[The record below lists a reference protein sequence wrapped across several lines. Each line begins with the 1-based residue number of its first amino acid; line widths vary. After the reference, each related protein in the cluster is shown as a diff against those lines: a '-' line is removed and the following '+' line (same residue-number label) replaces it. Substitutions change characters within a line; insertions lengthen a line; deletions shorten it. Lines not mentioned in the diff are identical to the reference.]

1 MRIPRPFHL
10 GPIQIGLAAAAA
22 LAVALPILLTG
33 GRAAAAPLAPAEN
46 CEALTSYF
54 RAQLL
59 LDGFYGGFGH
69 GGVPEIDVA
78 VEDEWEESADSM
90 ESSASTSSAAMV
102 EESAFPQSDGGDDSA
117 EAAAAPDD
125 LGARSEGGTNVQ
137 VAGVDESDIVKTDGE
152 HLYIARD
159 NRLHVAK
166 IREGGVDFIASLR
179 IGGRHSGTGGPRE
192 LLISGETLL
201 AIGSSFDEVAHFGL
215 GSRAPRR
222 ADRTW
227 VYEIDI
233 SDPASPRIVRSL
245 HSYGTFSTARL
256 VGSSAR
262 LVLEAAPQ
270 LDYFHSS
277 FFSGAGASESGENWE
292 DWIARV
298 PLSDWLPRFAM
309 IDHRNFSWRTGYT
322 VACERVHL
330 APDRDGA
337 ASGPT
342 PPPAFDLTT
351 LITFDLSGDD
361 GISRW
366 GSTAVATDEDAVYAT
381 SNSLYIASSD
391 RLGDT
396 DIHRFDLSDPSKPAY
411 DATAHAG
418 GTLLN
423 QFAMSE
429 YDGHL
434 RVAATVWRT
443 WTPENT
449 LTVFDIGDD
458 LKEVGKVTG
467 LGPTES
473 IFAVRFLGDR
483 GFVVTFRQVDP
494 LYVLDLSDPTA
505 PAVTGEL
512 KIPGFSRY
520 LHPLGGGLLLGVGQD
535 ADPETGWAEGLQ
547 VSLFDVSNP
556 AAPAQIAR
564 LPLGRAESA
573 AEFDHR
579 AFTYH
584 DGVAYLPAQASTNRW
599 WVEPDDPEGVLY
611 AVRVGERSLSLAATL
626 PFPSSPLRSI
636 PVAEQLH
643 VLSNADVRTFAL
655 DTHAELGATQY

>member
-10 GPIQIGLAAAAA
+10 GLVHVGLAAAAA

-33 GRAAAAPLAPAEN
+33 GRAVAAPLAPAEN
-46 CEALTSYF
+46 CEALTGYF

-59 LDGFYGGFGH
+59 LNGFYGGFGRD
-69 GGVPEIDVA
+69 GVPEIDVA
-78 VEDEWEESADSM
+78 VEDEWEESMDDSMATSAVAM
-90 ESSASTSSAAMV
+90 ESSAV
-102 EESAFPQSDGGDDSA
+102 PQSGEEEA
-117 EAAAAPDD
+117 EAAAAPAD

-152 HLYIARD
+152 HLYIARLD
-159 NRLHVAK
+159 RLHVAK

-179 IGGRHSGTGGPRE
+179 IGGRHGGAGGPRE
-192 LLISGETLL
+192 LLISGNTLL
-201 AIGSSFDEVAHFGL
+201 AIGSSFDDAVHFGL

-222 ADRTW
+222 ADRIW

-233 SDPASPRIVRSL
+233 SDPASPRIIRSL
-245 HSYGTFSTARL
+245 HSYGSFSTARL
-256 VGSSAR
+256 VGSSVR

-270 LDYFHSS
+270 IDFFHSGFYS
-277 FFSGAGASESGENWE
+277 SAGTAESGENWE
-292 DWIARV
+292 DWIERA

-330 APDRDGA
+330 PADGDLIAP
-337 ASGPT
+337 GPLSLS
-342 PPPAFDLTT
+342 AFGLTT
-351 LITFDLSGDD
+351 LITFDLSGDE

-366 GSTAVATDEDAVYAT
+366 GSTAIAADEEAVYAT
-381 SNSLYIASSD
+381 SSSLYVAS
-391 RLGDT
+391 LDT
-396 DIHRFDLSDPSKPAY
+396 AEDTAIHRFDLSDPAEPAY
-411 DATAHAG
+411 DATATVRG
-418 GTLLN
+418 NLIN

-434 RVAATVWRT
+434 RVAATNWRT
-443 WTPENT
+443 WPTESSV
-449 LTVFDIGDD
+449 TVFDVGDD

-547 VSLFDVSNP
+547 VSLFDVSDP

-599 WVEPDDPEGVLY
+599 WVEPGDPEGVLY
-611 AVRVGERSLSLAATL
+611 AVRVGERTLSLAATL
-626 PFPSSPLRSI
+626 PFPSSPLRSV

-655 DTHAELGATQY
+655 DTHAELGASTY

>member
-1 MRIPRPFHL
+1 MRIPRPLH
-10 GPIQIGLAAAAA
+10 IGLAAAAA

-46 CEALTSYF
+46 CESLTNYF

-59 LDGFYGGFGH
+59 LHGYYFANEFGRGG
-69 GGVPEIDVA
+69 EVA
-78 VEDEWEESADSM
+78 VDMAVAEAADRPESEEESTDAMAD
-90 ESSASTSSAAMV
+90 
-102 EESAFPQSDGGDDSA
+102 SAFPQSDGGDDAA
-117 EAAAAPDD
+117 EAAAAPAD
-125 LGARSEGGTNVQ
+125 LGSRSEGGTNVQ

-159 NRLHVAK
+159 DRLHVAK

-179 IGGRHSGTGGPRE
+179 IGGARGDSGGPRE
-192 LLISGETLL
+192 LLISGGKLL
-201 AIGSSFDEVAHFGL
+201 AIGSSFDEITHFGH
-215 GSRAPRR
+215 GSRGPRR
-222 ADRTW
+222 GDRTW

-233 SDPASPRIVRSL
+233 SDPANPRILRSL
-245 HSYGTFSTARL
+245 HSHGTFSTARL
-256 VGSSAR
+256 VGSSVR
-262 LVLEAAPQ
+262 LVLEGAPE
-270 LDYFHSS
+270 LDYF
-277 FFSGAGASESGENWE
+277 FADLRASRLGTE
-292 DWIARV
+292 DWIEQTA
-298 PLSDWLPRFAM
+298 LGDWLPRFAV
-309 IDHRNFSWRTGYT
+309 IDHRNFSWRTGYA
-322 VACERVHL
+322 VACDQVHL
-330 APDRDGA
+330 PSDGDLSA
-337 ASGPT
+337 LG
-342 PPPAFDLTT
+342 LTT
-351 LITFDLSGDD
+351 LLTFDLSRAA

-366 GSTAVATDEDAVYAT
+366 GATAVAADEEAVYAT
-381 SNSLYIASSD
+381 SSSLYVASSSD
-391 RLGDT
+391 RAGGT
-396 DIHRFDLSDPSKPAY
+396 DIHRFDLSDPAEPAY
-411 DATAHAG
+411 DATATVAG
-418 GTLLN
+418 NLIN

-429 YDGHL
+429 YRGHL
-434 RVAATVWRT
+434 RVAATDWSS
-443 WTPENT
+443 WPLESS
-449 LTVFDIGDD
+449 LTVFDAGDE
-458 LKEVGKVTG
+458 LEEVGKVTG

-483 GFVVTFRQVDP
+483 GFVVTFRQTDP

-547 VSLFDVSNP
+547 VSLFDVSDS

-584 DGVAYLPAQASTNRW
+584 DGVAYVPAQPTTNRW
-599 WVEPDDPEGVLY
+599 WVEPGDPEGVLY
-611 AVRVGERSLSLAATL
+611 AVRVGDRSLSLAATM
-626 PFPSSPLRSI
+626 PFPSSPLRSV

-643 VLSNADVRTFAL
+643 VLSKADVRTFAL
-655 DTHAELGATQY
+655 DTHAELGMSTY

>member
-10 GPIQIGLAAAAA
+10 GLVHVGLAAAAA

-33 GRAAAAPLAPAEN
+33 GRAVAAPLAPAEN
-46 CEALTSYF
+46 CEALTGYF

-59 LDGFYGGFGH
+59 LNGFYGGFGRD
-69 GGVPEIDVA
+69 GEPEIDVA
-78 VEDEWEESADSM
+78 VPDEWEESMDDSM
-90 ESSASTSSAAMV
+90 ESSAATTESSAV
-102 EESAFPQSDGGDDSA
+102 PQSGEEEA
-117 EAAAAPDD
+117 EAAAAPAD

-152 HLYIARD
+152 HLYIARLD
-159 NRLHVAK
+159 RLHVAK
-166 IREGGVDFIASLR
+166 IREGGVDFTASLR
-179 IGGRHSGTGGPRE
+179 IGGRHGGAGGPRE
-192 LLISGETLL
+192 LLISGNTLL
-201 AIGSSFDEVAHFGL
+201 AIGSSFDDAVHFGL
-215 GSRAPRR
+215 GGRAPRR
-222 ADRTW
+222 ADRIW

-233 SDPASPRIVRSL
+233 SEPASPRIIRSL
-245 HSYGTFSTARL
+245 HSYGSFSTARL

-270 LDYFHSS
+270 IDFFHSGFYS
-277 FFSGAGASESGENWE
+277 SAGTAESGENWE
-292 DWIARV
+292 DWIERA

-330 APDRDGA
+330 PADGDLIAP
-337 ASGPT
+337 GPLSLS
-342 PPPAFDLTT
+342 AFGLTT
-351 LITFDLSGDD
+351 LITFDLNGDE

-366 GSTAVATDEDAVYAT
+366 GSTAIAADEEAVYAT
-381 SNSLYIASSD
+381 SSSLYVAS
-391 RLGDT
+391 LDT
-396 DIHRFDLSDPSKPAY
+396 AEDTAIHRFDLSDPAEPAY
-411 DATAHAG
+411 DATATVRG
-418 GTLLN
+418 NLIN

-434 RVAATVWRT
+434 RIAATNWRT
-443 WTPENT
+443 WPTESSV
-449 LTVFDIGDD
+449 TVFDVGDD

-494 LYVLDLSDPTA
+494 LYVLDLSDPSA

-547 VSLFDVSNP
+547 VSLFDVSDP

-564 LPLGRAESA
+564 LPLGQAESA

-599 WVEPDDPEGVLY
+599 WVEPGDPEGVLY

-626 PFPSSPLRSI
+626 PFPSSPLRSV

-643 VLSNADVRTFAL
+643 VLSNADVRTFDL
-655 DTHAELGATQY
+655 DTHAELGASTY

>member
-10 GPIQIGLAAAAA
+10 GPVQIGLAAAAA

-46 CEALTSYF
+46 CEALTGYF
-54 RAQLL
+54 RAQML
-59 LDGFYGGFGH
+59 LDGFYGGLGRV
-69 GGVPEIDVA
+69 GEPEIDVA
-78 VEDEWEESADSM
+78 VEDEWEESTADSM
-90 ESSASTSSAAMV
+90 ESSAAATESSDV
-102 EESAFPQSDGGDDSA
+102 PQSGEEEA
-117 EAAAAPDD
+117 EAAAAPAD

-152 HLYIARD
+152 HLYIARLD
-159 NRLHVAK
+159 RLHVAK

-179 IGGRHSGTGGPRE
+179 IGGRHGGAGGPRE
-192 LLISGETLL
+192 LLISGGTLL
-201 AIGSSFDEVAHFGL
+201 AIGSSFDDAAHFGL
-215 GSRAPRR
+215 GGRAPRR

-233 SDPASPRIVRSL
+233 SDPASPRIIRSL
-245 HSYGTFSTARL
+245 HSYGSFSTARL

-270 LDYFHSS
+270 IDFFHSS
-277 FFSGAGASESGENWE
+277 FYSAGGAAESGENWE
-292 DWIARV
+292 DWTERV
-298 PLSDWLPRFAM
+298 PLSNWLPRFAM

-330 APDRDGA
+330 PA
-337 ASGPT
+337 ASDLTALG
-342 PPPAFDLTT
+342 LTT
-351 LITFDLSGDD
+351 LITFDLSGNE

-366 GSTAVATDEDAVYAT
+366 GSTAIAADEEAVYAT
-381 SNSLYIASSD
+381 SSSLYVASLD
-391 RLGDT
+391 RAEDT
-396 DIHRFDLSDPSKPAY
+396 AIHRFDLSDPAEPAY
-411 DATAHAG
+411 DATATVRG
-418 GTLLN
+418 NLLN
-423 QFAMSE
+423 QFSLSE

-434 RVAATVWRT
+434 RVAATNWHT
-443 WTPENT
+443 WPSESSV
-449 LTVFDIGDD
+449 TVFDVGDD

-547 VSLFDVSNP
+547 VSLFDVSDP

-564 LPLGRAESA
+564 LPLGQAESA

-599 WVEPDDPEGVLY
+599 WVEPGDPEGVLY
-611 AVRVGERSLSLAATL
+611 AVRVGERALSLAATL
-626 PFPSSPLRSI
+626 PFPSSPLRSV

-655 DTHAELGATQY
+655 DTHVELGASTY

>member
-10 GPIQIGLAAAAA
+10 GPVHVGLAAAAA

-33 GRAAAAPLAPAEN
+33 GRAVAAPLAPAEN
-46 CEALTSYF
+46 CEALTGYF

-59 LDGFYGGFGH
+59 LNGFYGGFGRD
-69 GGVPEIDVA
+69 GVPEIDVA
-78 VEDEWEESADSM
+78 VEDEWEESMDDSMATSAAAM
-90 ESSASTSSAAMV
+90 ESSAV
-102 EESAFPQSDGGDDSA
+102 PQSGEEEA
-117 EAAAAPDD
+117 EAAAAPAD

-159 NRLHVAK
+159 DRLHVAK

-179 IGGRHSGTGGPRE
+179 IGGRRGGAGGPRE
-192 LLISGETLL
+192 LLISGNTLL
-201 AIGSSFDEVAHFGL
+201 AIGSSFDDAAHFGL
-215 GSRAPRR
+215 GGRAPRR
-222 ADRTW
+222 ADRIW

-233 SDPASPRIVRSL
+233 SDPASPRIIRSL
-245 HSYGTFSTARL
+245 HSYGSFSTARL

-270 LDYFHSS
+270 IDFFHSGFYS
-277 FFSGAGASESGENWE
+277 SAGTAESGENWE
-292 DWIARV
+292 DWIKRA

-330 APDRDGA
+330 PA
-337 ASGPT
+337 AGDLI
-342 PPPAFDLTT
+342 ALGLTT
-351 LITFDLSGDD
+351 LITFDLSGDE

-366 GSTAVATDEDAVYAT
+366 GSTAIAADEEAVYAT
-381 SNSLYIASSD
+381 SSSLYVAS
-391 RLGDT
+391 LDT
-396 DIHRFDLSDPSKPAY
+396 AEDTSVHRFDLSDPAEPVY
-411 DATAHAG
+411 DSTATVG
-418 GTLLN
+418 GNLIN

-434 RVAATVWRT
+434 RVAATNWRT
-443 WTPENT
+443 WPTESSV
-449 LTVFDIGDD
+449 TVFDVGDD

-547 VSLFDVSNP
+547 VSLFDVSDP

-564 LPLGRAESA
+564 IPLGRAESA

-599 WVEPDDPEGVLY
+599 WVEPGDPEGVLY

-626 PFPSSPLRSI
+626 PFPSSPLRSV

-643 VLSNADVRTFAL
+643 VLSNADVRTFDL
-655 DTHAELGATQY
+655 DTHAELGASTY

>member
-10 GPIQIGLAAAAA
+10 GPVQIGLAAAAA

-46 CEALTSYF
+46 CEALTGYF

-59 LDGFYGGFGH
+59 LDGFYGGFGRV
-69 GGVPEIDVA
+69 GEPEIDA
-78 VEDEWEESADSM
+78 VTDEWEESMDDSM
-90 ESSASTSSAAMV
+90 ESSAAAM
-102 EESAFPQSDGGDDSA
+102 ESSDVPQSGEEEA
-117 EAAAAPDD
+117 EAAAAPAD

-152 HLYIARD
+152 HLYIARLD
-159 NRLHVAK
+159 RLHVAK

-179 IGGRHSGTGGPRE
+179 IGGRHGGAGGPRE
-192 LLISGETLL
+192 LLISGGTLL
-201 AIGSSFDEVAHFGL
+201 AIGSSFDDAAHFGL
-215 GSRAPRR
+215 GGRAPRR

-233 SDPASPRIVRSL
+233 SDPASPRIIRSL
-245 HSYGTFSTARL
+245 HSYGSFSTARL

-270 LDYFHSS
+270 IDFFHSS
-277 FFSGAGASESGENWE
+277 FYSAGGAAESGENWE
-292 DWIARV
+292 DWTERV
-298 PLSDWLPRFAM
+298 PLSNWLPRFAM

-330 APDRDGA
+330 PA
-337 ASGPT
+337 ASDLTALG
-342 PPPAFDLTT
+342 LTT
-351 LITFDLSGDD
+351 LITFDLSGGE

-366 GSTAVATDEDAVYAT
+366 GSTAIAADEEAVYAT
-381 SNSLYIASSD
+381 SSSLYVASLD
-391 RLGDT
+391 RGEDT
-396 DIHRFDLSDPSKPAY
+396 AIHRFDLSDPAEPAY
-411 DATAHAG
+411 DATATVRG
-418 GTLLN
+418 NLLN
-423 QFAMSE
+423 QFSLSE

-434 RVAATVWRT
+434 RVAATNWRT
-443 WTPENT
+443 WPSESSVS
-449 LTVFDIGDD
+449 VFDVGDD
-458 LKEVGKVTG
+458 LKEVGKVIG

-547 VSLFDVSNP
+547 VSLFDVSDP
-556 AAPAQIAR
+556 AAPVQIAR
-564 LPLGRAESA
+564 IPLGQAESA

-599 WVEPDDPEGVLY
+599 WVEPGDPEGVLY
-611 AVRVGERSLSLAATL
+611 AVRVGERSLALAATL
-626 PFPSSPLRSI
+626 PFPSSPLRSV

-655 DTHAELGATQY
+655 DTHAELGASAY

>member
-10 GPIQIGLAAAAA
+10 GRVHIGLAAAAA
-22 LAVALPILLTG
+22 LAVALPILLIG

-46 CEALTSYF
+46 CEALTNYF

-59 LDGFYGGFGH
+59 LNGFYGGFGH
-69 GGVPEIDVA
+69 DGEPEIDVA
-78 VEDEWEESADSM
+78 VEDEWEESTDSM
-90 ESSASTSSAAMV
+90 ELSPSTSSAAMQ
-102 EESAFPQSDGGDDSA
+102 ESAFPQSDGGNDSA

-159 NRLHVAK
+159 DRLHVAK

-179 IGGRHSGTGGPRE
+179 IGGRHGGEGGPRE
-192 LLISGETLL
+192 LLISGNTLL
-201 AIGSSFDEVAHFGL
+201 AIGSSFDEFTHFGL

-245 HSYGTFSTARL
+245 HSYGSFSTARL

-270 LDYFHSS
+270 MDFFHSGFYS
-277 FFSGAGASESGENWE
+277 SAGADESGENWE
-292 DWIARV
+292 DWIERV

-330 APDRDGA
+330 APDRDLSA
-337 ASGPT
+337 PGPT
-342 PPPAFDLTT
+342 PTPAFDLTM
-351 LITFDLSGDD
+351 LMTFDLSGDD

-366 GSTAVATDEDAVYAT
+366 GSTAVATDEEAVYAT
-381 SNSLYIASSD
+381 SNSLYVASSD

-396 DIHRFDLSDPSKPAY
+396 DIHRFDLSDPSEPAY
-411 DATAHAG
+411 AATAHAG

-429 YDGHL
+429 HDGHL

-449 LTVFDIGDD
+449 LTVFDVGDD

-535 ADPETGWAEGLQ
+535 ADPDTGRAEGLQ
-547 VSLFDVSNP
+547 VSLFDVSDP
-556 AAPAQIAR
+556 AAPAQITR

-584 DGVAYLPAQASTNRW
+584 DGVAYLPAQASTDRW

-626 PFPSSPLRSI
+626 PFPSSPLRSVPI
-636 PVAEQLH
+636 AEQLH